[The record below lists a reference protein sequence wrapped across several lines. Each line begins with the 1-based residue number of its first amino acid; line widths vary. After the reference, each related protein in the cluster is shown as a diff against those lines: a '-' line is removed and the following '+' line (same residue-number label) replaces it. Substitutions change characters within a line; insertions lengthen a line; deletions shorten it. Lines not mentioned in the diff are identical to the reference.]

1 MHPKYDF
8 QGVFESKCLKKELFE
23 ILEFNL
29 SSGALSYKRN
39 EINKTKFFL
48 QIWWTSNPI
57 RHLYLWKL
65 FPPERNSGYH
75 LSVHFRFASG
85 LLPALPKLA
94 NWKNWF
100 CIWTCICSIH
110 SWFNLDILAIFV
122 DRPPNYS
129 PLCTLQIIIYHIDS
143 FPGRLFCPYGI
154 AVEVKKY
161 SKKGLHLYICCRCHL
176 STIERLIR
184 EDHRLYRT
192 ISFTDI
198 NYRL

>member
-1 MHPKYDF
+1 MKF
-8 QGVFESKCLKKELFE
+8 
-23 ILEFNL
+23 LEFNL

-75 LSVHFRFASG
+75 LSVHFRCASG
-85 LLPALPKLA
+85 LFLVLPKLA

-161 SKKGLHLYICCRCHL
+161 SKKRLTFVYLL
-176 STIERLIR
+176 SMPFVNNWASYTWRSSS
-184 EDHRLYRT
+184 
-192 ISFTDI
+192 ISNNI
-198 NYRL
+198 VHWHKL

>member
-1 MHPKYDF
+1 MHLFSWFPWFFPLDF
-8 QGVFESKCLKKELFE
+8 YC
-23 ILEFNL
+23 
-29 SSGALSYKRN
+29 GALSYKRN

-65 FPPERNSGYH
+65 FPPKINFGYH
-75 LSVHFRFASG
+75 FWYISSSFPVHFRFISG
-85 LLPALPKLA
+85 SFSTVLPKLA

-129 PLCTLQIIIYHIDS
+129 PLCTLQIIIYYIDS
-143 FPGRLFCPYGI
+143 VIPSIWYPCCWY
-154 AVEVKKY
+154 EVKKY
-161 SKKGLHLYICCRCHL
+161 PKKAYICIFAIDAICQQL
-176 STIERLIR
+176 SV
-184 EDHRLYRT
+184 
-192 ISFTDI
+192 
-198 NYRL
+198 

>member
-1 MHPKYDF
+1 MDYW
-8 QGVFESKCLKKELFE
+8 C
-23 ILEFNL
+23 
-29 SSGALSYKRN
+29 GALSYKRN

-65 FPPERNSGYH
+65 FPPEINSDYH
-75 LSVHFRFASG
+75 LSIHFRCASG
-85 LLPALPKLA
+85 LFLVLPKLA

-143 FPGRLFCPYGI
+143 FPGISVHNGI
-154 AVEVKKY
+154 SVHMALLLKWKSTPKK
-161 SKKGLHLYICCRCHL
+161 SLHLYICCRCHL

-184 EDHRLYRT
+184 EDHRLYRI
-192 ISFTDI
+192 ISFTD
-198 NYRL
+198 YKL